1 MLAFDSGAVGSKRW
15 KNCPLAL
22 SRRLALELKRPFKPG
37 IRTDSPAAG
46 GGPALLF
53 PGKFLH

>member
-37 IRTDSPAAG
+37 IRTDNPAAG
-46 GGPALLF
+46 GGPAL
-53 PGKFLH
+53 